1 MVHDGSESSACE
13 RELRI
18 IIPAHDEA
26 ARIEETIE
34 SLWQH
39 FGGRASLLVVA
50 NGCTDFTADVTRSLA
65 RRYPTLELLEI
76 SQRIGKGGAVRA
88 GLTFGNEPYVAFLD
102 ADGSTAPDQIEILLQ
117 TCIEH
122 QLAGAIGSRWLPESR
137 IARKQPLRR
146 RVASR
151 AFNTLTRVL
160 FGLPFTDTQ
169 CGAKVFSRGAIDA
182 ILDQLE
188 IANFA
193 FDVDLLLELKKIGKP
208 VAEVAIS
215 WENVEE
221 YSKVR
226 LLRSGPAMIW
236 ALARLY
242 TRESILRHLPFVD
255 TLGRSA
261 TIPVLS
267 GLDLLFV
274 VSAGHRAND
283 DFLALVDGLRERRHV
298 VRIAKLDSVSALGK
312 FAFWY
317 ARAGH
322 RQSNA
327 IVHDFGIIGTRIL
340 EFSAKP
346 KFSLAKLARAA
357 ALDPQ
362 SIDAFVQDVLKT
374 THQSQYFTRDT
385 EGWTLA
391 AQRLEPAEIDKISA
405 ASGR

>member
-1 MVHDGSESSACE
+1 MFHDDSESSACA

-26 ARIEETIE
+26 ARIEETIQ
-34 SLWQH
+34 SLWEH
-39 FGGRASLLVVA
+39 FGERASLLVVA
-50 NGCTDFTADVTRSLA
+50 NGCTDHTAEVTRSLA

-88 GLTFGNEPYVAFLD
+88 GLTFGNEPYVAFMD
-102 ADGSTAPDQIEILLQ
+102 ADGSTAPDQIDVLLQ
-117 TCIEH
+117 TCVE
-122 QLAGAIGSRWLPESR
+122 QKLAGAIGSRWLPESR
-137 IARKQPLRR
+137 IARRQPLRR
-146 RVASR
+146 RLASR
-151 AFNTLTRVL
+151 AFNALTRSL

-169 CGAKVFSRGAIDA
+169 CGAKVFSRAAIDE

-193 FDVDLLLELKKIGKP
+193 FDVDLLLELKKVGQP

-226 LLRSGPAMIW
+226 LLRSGPAMVW

-242 TRESILRHLPFVD
+242 TRESVLRHVPFVD

-267 GLDLLFV
+267 GLDILFI
-274 VSAGHRAND
+274 VSARQRATD
-283 DFLALVDGLRERRHV
+283 EFLALVEGLRDRGHV
-298 VRIAKLDSVSALGK
+298 VRIVRLDSTSAFGK
-312 FAFWY
+312 FAYWY
-317 ARAGH
+317 VRAGH

-327 IVHDFGIIGTRIL
+327 IVHDAGRIGTRIL
-340 EFSAKP
+340 DFSAKP
-346 KFSLAKLARAA
+346 KFVLSKLAEAA

-362 SIDAFVQDVLKT
+362 SIDTFVQEVLET
-374 THQSQYFTRDT
+374 THQSQYFSRDT
-385 EGWTLA
+385 DGWTLA
-391 AQRLEPAEIDKISA
+391 TQRLEAAEIDKISA

>member
-1 MVHDGSESSACE
+1 MLQDDFESSASA

-26 ARIEETIE
+26 ARIEETID
-34 SLWQH
+34 SLWQY
-39 FGGRASLLVVA
+39 FGERASLLVVA
-50 NGCTDFTADVTRSLA
+50 NGCTDYTAEITRSLA
-65 RRYPTLELLEI
+65 RRYPTLELLDI

-88 GLTFGNEPYVAFLD
+88 GLTFGNEPYVAFMD
-102 ADGSTAPDQIEILLQ
+102 ADGSTAPDQIDILLQ
-117 TCIEH
+117 TCDE
-122 QLAGAIGSRWLPESR
+122 QKLAGAIGSRWLPESR

-151 AFNTLTRVL
+151 AFNALTRSL
-160 FGLPFTDTQ
+160 FNLPFTDTQ
-169 CGAKVFSRGAIDA
+169 CGAKVFRRSAIDS

-193 FDVDLLLELKKIGKP
+193 FDVDLLLELKKVGQP

-226 LLRSGPAMIW
+226 LLRSGPAMVW

-242 TRESILRHLPFVD
+242 TRESILRHIPFVD
-255 TLGRSA
+255 TLGLSA

-274 VSAGHRAND
+274 VSARHRATD
-283 DFLALVDGLRERRHV
+283 GFLTLVEGLRGRGHV
-298 VRIAKLDSVSALGK
+298 VRIVKFDRASAFGK
-312 FAFWY
+312 FAYWY
-317 ARAGH
+317 VRAGH

-327 IVHDFGIIGTRIL
+327 IVHDFGPTGARIL
-340 EFSAKP
+340 ECSAKP
-346 KFSLAKLARAA
+346 KFSLSELVSATAR
-357 ALDPQ
+357 DPNA
-362 SIDAFVQDVLKT
+362 IDAFVQAVLET
-374 THQSQYFTRDT
+374 THRSQYFSRDT
-385 EGWTLA
+385 DGWTLA